1 MDNIHIAAIDIGSNA
16 VRLMIKEVT
25 PDFAESSY
33 RKLLLVRVPI
43 RLGQD
48 TFTTGTISE
57 LKLKKMVRLM
67 KSFKHLMKV
76 YDVVEYRACATSAMR
91 DASNAKEVIK
101 ELKKETDIKIEVITG
116 QEEAAII
123 YECHFADLLNKKKNY
138 IYVDVGGGSTEISLI
153 VNGNLMQSQSYNV
166 GTVRML
172 NQKVEAAEYTRLLT
186 ELGELSEKFVISEM
200 IGSGGNINKLRELVV
215 KGKSNNLPVKDLIH
229 IHEELSK
236 HSVDDLIDKYKM
248 KPDRADVINHAAS
261 IYIDV
266 AKAVNATNYIVPTI
280 GLADGIIHLLGE
292 KLKAQQLLANNGI
305 WL

>member
-1 MDNIHIAAIDIGSNA
+1 MENIHIAAIDIGSNA

-25 PDFAESSY
+25 SDFAESSY

-48 TFTTGTISE
+48 TFTTGAISE

-76 YDVVEYRACATSAMR
+76 YDVSEYRACATSAMR

-101 ELKKETDIKIEVITG
+101 ELKKETDIKIDVISG

-153 VNGNLMQSQSYNV
+153 VNGNLTQSKSYNV

-172 NQKVEAAEYTRLLT
+172 NQKVAETEYNRLLN
-186 ELGELSEKFVISEM
+186 ELSELSQKFTISEM
-200 IGSGGNINKLRELVV
+200 IGSGGNINKLHTLAVGEKNR
-215 KGKSNNLPVKDLIH
+215 NLPLKELIR
-229 IHEELSK
+229 IHEELTK
-236 HSVDDLIDKYKM
+236 YTVEELIDKYKM
-248 KPDRADVINHAAS
+248 KPDRADVINHAAT